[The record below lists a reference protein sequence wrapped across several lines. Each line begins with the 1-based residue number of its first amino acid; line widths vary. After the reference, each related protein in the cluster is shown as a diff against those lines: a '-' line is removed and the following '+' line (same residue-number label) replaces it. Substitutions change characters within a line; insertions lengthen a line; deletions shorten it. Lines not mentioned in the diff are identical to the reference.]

1 MSNRSY
7 DGEPFDASWQSDLK
21 DAQRDGETVD
31 ATPKDNAGNE
41 QTSVWP
47 SMLPNEPFVR
57 GMSKGESK
65 QSKVVKALAQ
75 FPDRDDQSISDYVG
89 CSESQVAAVRHKVSV
104 FVPPDAVG
112 FEIPDQPD
120 PSRSSLAKYALGD
133 DGARFDKTD
142 FGLNTSTTA
151 GDGDSG
157 DPGGGATA
165 AAGGGDPSDLDSHEI
180 CRRFYANGESAE
192 EIAADLGV
200 SDRNVTG
207 RLNAWKSTDHNDR
220 AELDA
225 WPMYLPKKALG
236 PKQAEAFEYWLAN
249 PDADKKEV
257 ANAVDTTTR
266 TVGRVRQRVRC
277 YTTESDGL
285 PFELPEEPSAG
296 LAEHALDVYRER
308 EGPLSFDEVHDGGD
322 EGTTDDGDAEGSEDN
337 EHEGRGAA
345 DDLRDQLDT
354 LSENVKAIDSAVA
367 DRLDEIDSRVA
378 ALEDARE
385 SGEDT
390 ETEAQDP
397 APALGEV
404 GRLTDELQ
412 RRRQA
417 SVLTRFKWWLVGGGS
432 E

>member
-47 SMLPNEPFVR
+47 SELPREPFVR

-89 CSESQVAAVRHKVSV
+89 CSESQVDGVRHKVSV
-104 FVPPDAVG
+104 FVSPDAVG

-120 PSRSSLAKYALGD
+120 PSRSPLAKYALGD

-151 GDGDSG
+151 GDGDGG
-157 DPGGGATA
+157 DP
-165 AAGGGDPSDLDSHEI
+165 GGGDPSDLDSHEI
-180 CRRFYANGESAE
+180 CRRFYANGESGG

-225 WPMYLPKKALG
+225 WPMYLPEKALG

-249 PDADKKEV
+249 PGADKKEV

-308 EGPLSFDEVHDGGD
+308 EGPLSFDKADDDGGD
-322 EGTTDDGDAEGSEDN
+322 EVVTDDAGDSEQGAAD
-337 EHEGRGAA
+337 AA

-390 ETEAQDP
+390 ETGAQGP

-404 GRLTDELQ
+404 DRLTDELQ

-417 SVLTRFKWWLVGGGS
+417 SVLTRFKWWLVGGDS